1 MVSVGVREL
10 KNRLSHYLA
19 RVREGEEIMVTE
31 RGKDVAVIRPPE
43 RSEVQRAF
51 EKLRDEGVVHWS
63 GRRPTVPARPVRGRG
78 KLVSDLVIEDR
89 R

>member
-10 KNRLSHYLA
+10 KNRLSHYLE
-19 RVREGEEIMVTE
+19 RVRNGEEIAVTD
-31 RGKDVAVIRPPE
+31 RGREVAVIKPPE

-51 EKLRDEGVVHWS
+51 ERLRDEGVIHWS

-78 KLVSDLVIEDR
+78 RLVSDLVLEDR